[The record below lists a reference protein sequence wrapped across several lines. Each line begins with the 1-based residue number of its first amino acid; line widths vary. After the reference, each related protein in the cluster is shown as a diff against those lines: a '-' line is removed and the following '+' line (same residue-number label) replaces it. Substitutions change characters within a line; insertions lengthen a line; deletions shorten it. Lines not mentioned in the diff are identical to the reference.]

1 MKILIVRF
9 SSIGDI
15 VLTTPIIR
23 GLKTQLKTSEIHYL
37 TKSGFVSIV
46 DPNPYIDKVY
56 SIEKSIDE
64 VVSELKTEEY
74 DWIIDLH
81 NNIRTKS
88 LKSKLKKPS
97 KTFKKLNYQKWL
109 LVNLKKDKM
118 PDIHVV
124 DRYYNAVI
132 DLGIVKDNLPCDF
145 YIEKSNRVDVE
156 ISLNV
161 KPNEYFS
168 IAIGAQF
175 ATKQLPAEQLV
186 QIIEKIKK
194 PVVLIGGETDTELAE
209 DIIAKSNAKVIS
221 ACGKYNLQQSADI
234 VRQSSKILTN
244 DTGMMHIA
252 SSFNIPVVSA
262 WGNTVPSLG
271 MFPYHPKDKNFSI
284 HQVGGLSCR
293 PCSKIGYQECPK
305 NHFNCMKMQ
314 DTEAIARDINS

>member
-37 TKSGFVSIV
+37 TKSSFVSIV

-145 YIEKSNRVDVE
+145 YIEKSNKVDVE

-161 KPNEYFS
+161 KPNEYIS

-175 ATKQLPAEQLV
+175 KTKQLPIEQLV
-186 QIIEKIKK
+186 QIIEKIK
-194 PVVLIGGETDTELAE
+194 
-209 DIIAKSNAKVIS
+209 N
-221 ACGKYNLQQSADI
+221 Q
-234 VRQSSKILTN
+234 
-244 DTGMMHIA
+244 
-252 SSFNIPVVSA
+252 
-262 WGNTVPSLG
+262 
-271 MFPYHPKDKNFSI
+271 
-284 HQVGGLSCR
+284 
-293 PCSKIGYQECPK
+293 
-305 NHFNCMKMQ
+305 
-314 DTEAIARDINS
+314 